1 MQNLEAKFKLSDLER
16 ARKQGEALG
25 FSPRAVLDQR
35 DTFFRVQQG
44 KLKLREEDGGG
55 AALIYYG
62 REDNQGFKL
71 SNYEIVPVSDPEK
84 IRAILSEALGV
95 IASVKKRRLLLQRD
109 HIRLH
114 LDHVEGLGDFGEI
127 EAVLAAD
134 ADPDDSLPAVEQLLH
149 ALGVDHRSLIG
160 ASYFEMMRPLR

>member
-16 ARKQGEALG
+16 ARAQGEAIG
-25 FSPRAVLDQR
+25 FLPRAVLDQR
-35 DTFFRVQQG
+35 DTFFRVRQG
-44 KLKLREEDGGG
+44 KLKLREEEAG

-62 REDNQGFKL
+62 REDNKDFKL
-71 SNYEIVPVSDPEK
+71 SHYEIIPVSEPDK
-84 IRAILSEALGV
+84 VRAMLTEALGV
-95 IASVKKRRLLLQRD
+95 VASVRKRRLLLQRD

-114 LDHVEGLGDFGEI
+114 LDRVEGLGDFGEI

-134 ADPDDSLPAVEQLLH
+134 ADPDDSLPAVEQLLN

-160 ASYFEMMRPLR
+160 ASYFEMMRPIR